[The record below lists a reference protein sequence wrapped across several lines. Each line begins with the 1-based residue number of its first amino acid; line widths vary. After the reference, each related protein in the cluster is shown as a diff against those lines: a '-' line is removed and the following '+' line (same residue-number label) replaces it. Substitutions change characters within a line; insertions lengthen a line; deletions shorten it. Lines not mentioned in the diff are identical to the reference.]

1 MTGKGRKMRRTIL
14 PAIAAGVMMLSALN
28 QTEVTAKTLKDGEVK
43 AEKVWQDSGQQVY
56 TKEPRCGD
64 RVTLSFAG
72 DISFAEGYA
81 NMSYYHS
88 NGNDITKCITPEVI
102 ARMDRADI
110 MMVNNEF
117 TYSNR
122 GKPLS
127 GKTFTFRARPET
139 AANLSLISADIVSR
153 ANNHVYY

>member
-1 MTGKGRKMRRTIL
+1 MRRTIL

-43 AEKVWQDSGQQVY
+43 AEQVWQDSGQQVY

-110 MMVNNEF
+110 MMVQQPGQASF
-117 TYSNR
+117 WQDLYV
-122 GKPLS
+122 S
-127 GKTFTFRARPET
+127 GQAGDGRQPV
-139 AANLSLISADIVSR
+139 ADIGGHR
-153 ANNHVYY
+153 IPGQ